1 MIRTAI
7 TSICLCKY
15 NKLNMSTFN
24 KTLIDN
30 TLFKPKTRNEHL
42 KDINETEN
50 FDVLI
55 IGGGATGV
63 GTLLNCS
70 RKGLRTL
77 MIEKNDFG
85 SATSTKSSK
94 LLHGGLR
101 YW

>member
-1 MIRTAI
+1 ME
-7 TSICLCKY
+7 
-15 NKLNMSTFN
+15 NK
-24 KTLIDN
+24 
-30 TLFKPKTRNEHL
+30 TLFKPKNRNEHL
-42 KDINETEN
+42 KEIEKTEI

-70 RKGLRTL
+70 RKGLKTL